1 MPYRQYRSTMLYM
14 GRICST
20 VVTSERGRV
29 GKSLP
34 FFDLSECVQMSV
46 CPQNHT
52 EDLLL
57 HLCQM
62 SIHMCDALGIIREC
76 IYSVLKSYYPA
87 SGWWELS
94 PTAPIV
100 YAALPYSLMVHHNSR
115 CESVSWYIGQR
126 KWQQHLMA
134 SCISSSNV
142 GRSKLLSGSA
152 SYDLCKSP
160 ISILQKK
167 AISELYWVIPFSSC
181 AFNVCGSYVHFN
193 FFPYKLP
200 LNKTVNALCL
210 YCTDL

>member
-1 MPYRQYRSTMLYM
+1 MLLCVHMTRVLFLVLVGNFALTMASIGATCSYSSRPFLCALGLLLSIQCSYNSQGQMPYRQYRSTMLYM

-115 CESVSWYIGQR
+115 CESVS
-126 KWQQHLMA
+126 
-134 SCISSSNV
+134 
-142 GRSKLLSGSA
+142 
-152 SYDLCKSP
+152 
-160 ISILQKK
+160 
-167 AISELYWVIPFSSC
+167 
-181 AFNVCGSYVHFN
+181 
-193 FFPYKLP
+193 
-200 LNKTVNALCL
+200 
-210 YCTDL
+210 